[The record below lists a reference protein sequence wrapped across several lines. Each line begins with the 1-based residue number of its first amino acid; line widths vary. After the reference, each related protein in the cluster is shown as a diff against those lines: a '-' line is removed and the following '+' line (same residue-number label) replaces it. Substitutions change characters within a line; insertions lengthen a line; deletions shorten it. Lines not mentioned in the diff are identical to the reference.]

1 MQKLINLAVAVALAT
16 SAGTALADQGKTD
29 VYDFGSF
36 RVHVYNSN
44 DAMFDA
50 SYIIE
55 SKNGLVTMEEPLFKV
70 NVKEFNDY
78 LTKLN
83 KTVVKRISDYHLG
96 GTFDYPLTMP
106 EGMAAFVK
114 GPVYDGMMKHFA
126 QIFGDKI
133 VAEPTGKV
141 SEVAFNTPQNWAGVD
156 YTFTKGA
163 TSDFP
168 AASILIGGKV
178 YYTHW
183 TPMKMHGNP
192 LQLGSRAA
200 VDAELASAQSAL
212 KSGATLFIGGHGGAV
227 KKDAVEFKIQYLT
240 KVQELLK
247 ANKTPDAFAKA
258 LKASFPGL
266 AGEEG
271 LGKLAAGFYAK

>member
-1 MQKLINLAVAVALAT
+1 
-16 SAGTALADQGKTD
+16 
-29 VYDFGSF
+29 
-36 RVHVYNSN
+36 
-44 DAMFDA
+44 
-50 SYIIE
+50 
-55 SKNGLVTMEEPLFKV
+55 
-70 NVKEFNDY
+70 
-78 LTKLN
+78 
-83 KTVVKRISDYHLG
+83 
-96 GTFDYPLTMP
+96 MP

-133 VAEPTGKV
+133 VSEPTGKV
-141 SEVAFNTPQNWAGVD
+141 SEVAFDAPQNWAGVD

-200 VDAELASAQSAL
+200 VDAELASAQTAL
-212 KSGATLFIGGHGGAV
+212 KSGATLFIGGHGGAAN
-227 KKDAVEFKIQYLT
+227 KDAVEFKISYLT

-247 ANKTPDAFAKA
+247 TQKNADGFVKVIKA
-258 LKASFPGL
+258 AYPGL
-266 AGEEG
+266 PGEEN
-271 LGKLAAGFYAK
+271 LEKLAAGFYTK